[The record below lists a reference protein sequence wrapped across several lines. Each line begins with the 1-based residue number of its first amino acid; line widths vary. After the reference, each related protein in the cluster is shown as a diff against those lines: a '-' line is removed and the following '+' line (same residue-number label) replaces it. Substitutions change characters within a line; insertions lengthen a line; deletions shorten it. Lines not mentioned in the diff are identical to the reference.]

1 MSFDHAAYEQRERRT
16 LTTWSDERLR
26 ALVASVEAGNYDS
39 VEGWEATGLAEVFV
53 LRFIADEVERRGW
66 PPLRIG
72 PG

>member
-1 MSFDHAAYEQRERRT
+1 LIGYEERERQT
-16 LTTWSDERLR
+16 LARWSAIRLR
-26 ALVASVEAGNYDS
+26 ALVAAVEAGNRNS
-39 VEGWEATGLAEVFV
+39 EEGWEAADLAEVFE